1 MSYNRFY
8 DSALL
13 DDLHNYFPDLLYIPE
28 RFRSVGEVL
37 TYVQTQTRN
46 RFDLFTRGRRE
57 HLTREHTRIE
67 RENTRIVSNA
77 LQTPGISRLF
87 EASRAAVPAED
98 VAVDLLNALNGI
110 LAPGMFGVRAPTQH
124 AMPPGFLDPVVVRPT
139 AVQIE
144 SATAIEIVD
153 AEEEMCAVCQDRM
166 PAGSQALNLNACD
179 HRFHDGCIRTW
190 FENNV
195 ACPVCRHDI
204 REG

>member
-1 MSYNRFY
+1 MSYSRFY

-57 HLTREHTRIE
+57 HLNRENTRIE
-67 RENTRIVSNA
+67 RENTRIVTNA
-77 LQTPGISRLF
+77 LQTPAISMLF
-87 EASRAAVPAED
+87 ESSRAAMPAES
-98 VAVDLLNALNGI
+98 VATDLLNALNGM
-110 LAPGMFGVRAPTQH
+110 LGVRAPTQH
-124 AMPPGFLDPVVVRPT
+124 VMPPGFLEPVVVRPT
-139 AVQIE
+139 AAQIE

-166 PAGSQALNLNACD
+166 PAGSPALNLNACD

-204 REG
+204 RED